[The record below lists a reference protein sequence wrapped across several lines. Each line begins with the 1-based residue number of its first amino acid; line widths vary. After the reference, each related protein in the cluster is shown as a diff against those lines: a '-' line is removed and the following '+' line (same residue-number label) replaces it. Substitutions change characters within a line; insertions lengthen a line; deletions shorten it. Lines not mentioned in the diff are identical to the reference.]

1 MTTRWA
7 RFARGWVVAGIS
19 TFVAALS
26 HTFGGGAAPGAL
38 AVIVSLAFAGI
49 VCIGLSG
56 RTLSLWRV
64 IISVLTSQLILHGL
78 FSLGAPGG
86 LLQPGTA
93 AAAATATD
101 AAATGAHQH
110 ATVTGTLVDGALA
123 DGAIASAHAA
133 GSHGASMWLAHLV
146 AAAVTIVALRHGEAA
161 FWSLFANARLVIRS
175 LFAPVLTAIAPA
187 SMQRIPN
194 TACVF
199 EPRDL
204 GVLLSTMRHRGPPVI
219 SVA

>member
-26 HTFGGGAAPGAL
+26 HTIGGGAAPGAL

-49 VCIGLSG
+49 ICIGLSG

-93 AAAATATD
+93 
-101 AAATGAHQH
+101 GAHQH
-110 ATVTGTLVDGALA
+110 GAVAGALVDGAIA
-123 DGAIASAHAA
+123 DGAIGSAHAA

-161 FWSLFANARLVIRS
+161 FWSLFANARMVIRS
-175 LFAPVLTAIAPA
+175 LFVPLPAAVAPV

-204 GVLLSTMRHRGPPVI
+204 GVLLSAMRHRGPPII